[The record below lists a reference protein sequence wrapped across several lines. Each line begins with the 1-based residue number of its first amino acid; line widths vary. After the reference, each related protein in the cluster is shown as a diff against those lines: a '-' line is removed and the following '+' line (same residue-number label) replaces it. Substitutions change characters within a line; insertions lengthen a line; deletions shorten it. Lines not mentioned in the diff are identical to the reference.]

1 MRVALLGGGILA
13 LLFAVLI
20 GCGGQQANNISG
32 ATANASTGAP
42 GATTPPGN
50 PGSGGSTPPSPTA
63 PSPTVPANAKTFSDI
78 HSLPNWENC
87 TLCAGGPTAV
97 YSMTENIG
105 SPSLSGS
112 SAKFSLLSGSA
123 PWSQALWWK
132 YLTSDDSATH
142 FIYDLYF
149 YMDNPP
155 AAQALEFGVSQSA
168 GGNRYE
174 WATQCDLRGD
184 HTWRV
189 WNAAQQAWNS
199 SGVSCPAPAANT
211 WNHLIWEFER
221 NSSAQVV
228 FTAVTLNGNRSA
240 VNMAMSHQQDSS
252 SGIDVAFQ
260 IDAEGTPILHSVWLD
275 RVNLTY
281 W

>member
-1 MRVALLGGGILA
+1 
-13 LLFAVLI
+13 
-20 GCGGQQANNISG
+20 
-32 ATANASTGAP
+32 
-42 GATTPPGN
+42 
-50 PGSGGSTPPSPTA
+50 
-63 PSPTVPANAKTFSDI
+63 
-78 HSLPNWENC
+78 
-87 TLCAGGPTAV
+87 
-97 YSMTENIG
+97 MTENIG

-132 YLTSDDSATH
+132 YLTSADSATH
-142 FIYDLYF
+142 FVYDLYF
-149 YMDNPP
+149 YMDNPA
-155 AAQALEFGVSQSA
+155 AAQAVEFDVSQSA

-174 WATQCDLRGD
+174 WATQCDMRGD

-189 WNAAQQAWNS
+189 WNPSQEAWNS
-199 SGVSCPAPAANT
+199 SGVSCTAPAAGS

-240 VNMAMSHQQDSS
+240 VNMVMSHQQDSS
-252 SGIDVAFQ
+252 SGVDVAFQ
-260 IDAEGTPILHSVWLD
+260 MDAEGTPILYSVWLD
-275 RVNLTY
+275 RVKLTY